1 MTGPWPRGQR
11 RCVHSQAAA
20 SDESRRL
27 RFAGEVRS
35 AWASAARTGSVS
47 SPAHRA
53 KASWPSRLTARPRQA
68 GGRDRG
74 GPTLAPETSSG
85 VRPESEAPGTRVGPC
100 VTWARQLVRL
110 CRGPG
115 RSARRSGTSPCPSLG
130 GRGGG
135 SDEARRLKK
144 PPSSPHGLGRTPGL
158 VSSGHCPRRPHGSFS
173 KRRERFSEMWKP
185 SGRGSQRVR
194 GLLEV
199 WILWP
204 LPLPSAGNRPQ
215 GQGQRFGCWPEG
227 GLCSGPPTD
236 SGQIPTCK
244 SKPLFTSK
252 VLGRRPEAWP
262 ARSGRGASL
271 LLTHRCDHS
280 GQNQPRPQDSQPKPP
295 IFKNLKVL

>member
-1 MTGPWPRGQR
+1 MSVLAHSREATSVPSRLVARCDGWRGCCLTQSPYPRPGASSLGRQTPDGGGCGFVTGPWPRGQR

-135 SDEARRLKK
+135 AMK
-144 PPSSPHGLGRTPGL
+144 P
-158 VSSGHCPRRPHGSFS
+158 
-173 KRRERFSEMWKP
+173 E
-185 SGRGSQRVR
+185 
-194 GLLEV
+194 
-199 WILWP
+199 
-204 LPLPSAGNRPQ
+204 
-215 GQGQRFGCWPEG
+215 
-227 GLCSGPPTD
+227 D
-236 SGQIPTCK
+236 
-244 SKPLFTSK
+244 
-252 VLGRRPEAWP
+252 
-262 ARSGRGASL
+262 
-271 LLTHRCDHS
+271 
-280 GQNQPRPQDSQPKPP
+280 
-295 IFKNLKVL
+295 